1 MVNGGGIRTN
11 IECGEVLFN
20 DLYNAM
26 PLGDMVLTCTLTG
39 QQLLDILEFSV
50 SSLSAE
56 NGVFMQVSGLR
67 FDVDPSTPSPV
78 VRNAETNYFSHI
90 ANAQRRVSNL
100 QIFDKESG
108 TFKNI
113 ELSHRYT
120 MASLDYLIL
129 EAGGSGIMQG
139 VEPDNTYRG
148 ADIEVLRYY
157 LEVNL
162 NGNIGNGYKLPQG
175 RINIR

>member
-1 MVNGGGIRTN
+1 
-11 IECGEVLFN
+11 
-20 DLYNAM
+20 
-26 PLGDMVLTCTLTG
+26 
-39 QQLLDILEFSV
+39 
-50 SSLSAE
+50 
-56 NGVFMQVSGLR
+56 MQVSGLR

-148 ADIEVLRYY
+148 ADIEVLRHY

-162 NGNIGNGYKLPQG
+162 NGNIGNEYKLPQG